1 MNNEKEIQTAW
12 TISQLITRLNELIWN
27 RYENEFSEQYL
38 ELEEKKYQ
46 ESQLEKNLQSDT
58 Q

>member
-12 TISQLITRLNELIWN
+12 TIWHLMAKLNELIWN
-27 RYENEFSEQYL
+27 RYENEFIEQYL
-38 ELEEKKYQ
+38 ELKEEKYQ

-58 Q
+58 E